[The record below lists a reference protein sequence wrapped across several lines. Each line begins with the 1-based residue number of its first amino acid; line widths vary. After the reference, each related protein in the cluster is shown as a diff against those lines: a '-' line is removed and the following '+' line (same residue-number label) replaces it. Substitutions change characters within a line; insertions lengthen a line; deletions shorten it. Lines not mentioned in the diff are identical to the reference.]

1 MQPLQLITKN
11 IRILLIDDQ
20 TIVRAA
26 MRMLIESRPG
36 LKVIG
41 EGANRTESLALAMSE
56 QPEIILFALNEAS
69 DLDFLPELLSI
80 ANQARLVI
88 LTGLRDPKVH
98 QRAVRLGATGVVLKD
113 MPAEDVI
120 KAIEKVHSGEV
131 WLNRSM
137 TASVLAG
144 LVRGNGELDL
154 EAAKIVTLTKR
165 EREICTLIGEGL
177 KNKQIAARLFI
188 SPATVHHHLT
198 SIHDKLGVSDR
209 LELII
214 YVYRHGLGKPPA

>member
-11 IRILLIDDQ
+11 IRILLIDNH

-26 MRMLIESRPG
+26 IRLLLESRPG
-36 LKVIG
+36 LHVVG
-41 EGANRTESLALAMSE
+41 EGGDRAQSLAVAASE
-56 QPEIILFALNEAS
+56 QPDIILFALNEAS
-69 DLDFLPELLSI
+69 DLDYLPELLTI
-80 ANQARLVI
+80 AGQARAVI

-120 KAIEKVHSGEV
+120 RAIEKVNSGEV

-144 LVRGNGELDL
+144 LVRGSGELDV
-154 EAAKIVTLTKR
+154 EAAKIATLTKR
-165 EREICTLIGEGL
+165 EREINTLIGEGL

-188 SPATVHHHLT
+188 SDATVRHHLT
-198 SIHDKLGVSDR
+198 SIFDKLGVSDR

-214 YVYRHGLGKPPA
+214 YVYRHGLSKLP

>member
-1 MQPLQLITKN
+1 MHPLQLITKN
-11 IRILLIDDQ
+11 IRILLIDNQ

-26 MRMLIESRPG
+26 IRMLIESRPG
-36 LKVIG
+36 LKVVG
-41 EGANRTESLALAMSE
+41 EGADRTESLAVATSE
-56 QPEIILFALNEAS
+56 QPDIILFALNEAS
-69 DLDFLPELLSI
+69 DLDFLPELLTI
-80 ANQARLVI
+80 AKQARVVI
-88 LTGLRDPKVH
+88 LTGLSDSKVH

-144 LVRGNGELDL
+144 LVRGNGEIDL
-154 EAAKIVTLTKR
+154 EAAKIATLTKR
-165 EREICTLIGEGL
+165 EREISTLIGEGL

-188 SPATVHHHLT
+188 SDATVRHHLT
-198 SIHDKLGVSDR
+198 SIFDKLGVSDR

>member
-1 MQPLQLITKN
+1 MQPLHLITKN
-11 IRILLIDDQ
+11 IRILLIDEQ

-41 EGANRTESLALAMSE
+41 EGANRVESLAVATSE
-56 QPEIILFALNEAS
+56 QPDIILFALNEAS
-69 DLDFLPELLSI
+69 DLDVLPELLAI
-80 ANQARLVI
+80 AKQARVVI

-144 LVRGNGELDL
+144 LVRGNGEIDL
-154 EAAKIVTLTKR
+154 EVAKIVTLTKR

-214 YVYRHGLGKPPA
+214 YVYRHGLSKPPA

>member
-41 EGANRTESLALAMSE
+41 EGANRTESLALATSE

-69 DLDFLPELLSI
+69 I
-80 ANQARLVI
+80 AKQARLVI

-113 MPAEDVI
+113 MPAEDVV

-188 SPATVHHHLT
+188 SDATVRHHLT
-198 SIHDKLGVSDR
+198 SIFDKLDVSDR

-214 YVYRHGLGKPPA
+214 YVYRHGLSKPPT